1 MVGSE
6 ENIVALFRVVKTLN
20 VKTKSLAVF
29 AFKSVG
35 SSSRHDLWRRS
46 YGCFARF
53 RGSGRRRCGRCD
65 CSAGIVL

>member
-35 SSSRHDLWRRS
+35 SSSRHDL
-46 YGCFARF
+46 
-53 RGSGRRRCGRCD
+53 
-65 CSAGIVL
+65 